1 MQRKI
6 KQKGFLAFLS
16 IKQPKLPHYSIIDEV
31 KHIFVNK
38 PFSIPI
44 RIFFI
49 IVTLSFV
56 MLGISLRALPP
67 LIPLYY
73 SLPWGEEQLV
83 RSNQLFIIP
92 FAMLFVFIVNFIF
105 ILFIVNKDKFITLLV
120 LWANCF
126 FALIGAITLFKII
139 VLVL

>member
-83 RSNQLFIIP
+83 RSNQLFPSFWIINQIVSYSP
-92 FAMLFVFIVNFIF
+92 VFDKVGC
-105 ILFIVNKDKFITLLV
+105 NK
-120 LWANCF
+120 
-126 FALIGAITLFKII
+126 GAYKGKY
-139 VLVL
+139 